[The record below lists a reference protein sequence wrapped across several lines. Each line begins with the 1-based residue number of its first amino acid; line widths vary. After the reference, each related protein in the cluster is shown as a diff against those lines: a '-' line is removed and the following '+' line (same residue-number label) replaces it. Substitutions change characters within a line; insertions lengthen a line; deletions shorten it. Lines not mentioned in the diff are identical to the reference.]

1 MGVAIWLLGNA
12 SSCKEGHS
20 EDPLW
25 RVQEKAYDEKRTFFL
40 EGKKWH
46 FENFHSKRT
55 LKIISQCFNYKDKT
69 SPN

>member
-40 EGKKWH
+40 EGKKMA
-46 FENFHSKRT
+46 
-55 LKIISQCFNYKDKT
+55 L
-69 SPN
+69 